1 MGGLWSR
8 LALDKSAR
16 PYLKNKLKEKRAKG
30 MAQVIECL
38 PTNLKILSSN
48 PSTDKK
54 KYTC

>member
-8 LALDKSAR
+8 MALDKSAR